1 MEDIIHNQPI
11 VIDNGTGLLK
21 AGIAGERDPSVIFPT
36 LVGRTKHKQAMLN
49 KEFHDLYVGSEAM
62 QHRSVLKLSYAM
74 EHGIVEN
81 WDDMEKIW
89 SHLYSNHLKL
99 NSEDHPVLLTEAPL
113 NPLHNRERAA
123 EIFFE
128 TFTVKAL
135 FFSMQAVLS
144 LYASGRTT
152 GLVLDSG
159 DGVTHCVPVYE
170 GFSMQNAIT
179 RIDIAGR
186 DVTEYL
192 QLLLRKAGY
201 AFHTSA
207 EKEVVRTIKE
217 KTCYVAYKAIK
228 EEDTRTVDET
238 KKQTFKLPD
247 GNVLN
252 MNTER
257 FRAPEI
263 LFRPSIIGSEYPGV
277 HEAIH
282 ESIMK
287 TDLEMRRELY
297 SSIVLSGGS
306 TLFLGFGD
314 RVLAELH
321 KLAPNS
327 KIRISAPPDRHLST
341 WCGGSI
347 LASLGTFKLM
357 WTSKKEYDEEGVN
370 VVHRKTF

>member
-1 MEDIIHNQPI
+1 MADLIHNQPI

-21 AGIAGERDPSVIFPT
+21 AGIAGERDPSIIIPT
-36 LVGRTKHKQAMLN
+36 MVGRTKHKQAMLN

-62 QHRSVLKLSYAM
+62 NHRSVLKLSYAM
-74 EHGIVEN
+74 EHGIVQN
-81 WDDMEKIW
+81 WEDMEKIW

-99 NSEDHPVLLTEAPL
+99 SSEEHPVLLTEAPL
-113 NPLHNRERAA
+113 NPLQNRERAA

-128 TFTVKAL
+128 TFTVPAL

-179 RIDIAGR
+179 RIDVAGR
-186 DVTEYL
+186 DVTDYL
-192 QLLLRKAGY
+192 QLLLRKAGHV
-201 AFHTSA
+201 FHTSA
-207 EKEVVRTIKE
+207 EREVVRTIKE
-217 KTCYVAYKAIK
+217 KTCYVAYKAVK
-228 EEDTRTVDET
+228 EEDTRNVDEA
-238 KKQTFKLPD
+238 KKQAFKLPD

-282 ESIMK
+282 ESILK

-297 SSIVLSGGS
+297 GSIVFSGGS

-321 KLAPNS
+321 KLAPNA

-341 WCGGSI
+341 WAGGSI
-347 LASLGTFKLM
+347 LASLSTFKLM
-357 WTSKKEYDEEGVN
+357 WTSKSEYLEHGVN